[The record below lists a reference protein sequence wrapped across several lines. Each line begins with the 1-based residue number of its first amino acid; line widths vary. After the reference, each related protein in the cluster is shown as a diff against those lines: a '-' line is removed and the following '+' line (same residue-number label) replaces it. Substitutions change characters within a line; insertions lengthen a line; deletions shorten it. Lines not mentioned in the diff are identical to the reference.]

1 MPHTRYSLLSRP
13 RYSAPLWVALAALL
27 TSIFGTI
34 GRAVAHPHVWVEVKA
49 TLVYERGT
57 FTGIRQTWIFDE
69 LYSTQALDGLPAAP
83 DGSYGRAELAELA
96 KANMDGLKEF
106 GYFTQISL
114 GGQPLQFGASS
125 EAYLE
130 HIVKP
135 RPAAVAAPA
144 RAGAAAEPSPGA
156 TGDAPGFWSRVWE
169 SLTGSA
175 PTKPAARSAA
185 SAAASRGETRVLALT
200 FTLPF
205 EQPILA
211 DVPDLEITIADPS
224 IFIWLEP
231 SKTDALSLAG
241 DAPATCAIKFKPQE
255 GQDEQKKLGD
265 AFSTSFGGGGVLLT
279 GGPRTIAAR
288 C

>member
-1 MPHTRYSLLSRP
+1 MPHTRHLLLRRLRFSRP
-13 RYSAPLWVALAALL
+13 LVAALGAL
-27 TSIFGTI
+27 LASVLGTTD
-34 GRAVAHPHVWVEVKA
+34 RAAAHPHVWIEVKA
-49 TLVYERGT
+49 ALHYERGT

-69 LYSTQALDGLPAAP
+69 LYSTQAVDGLPAAA

-96 KANMDGLKEF
+96 KANMEGLKEF

-114 GGQPLQFGASS
+114 GGQPLKVGVSS
-125 EAYLE
+125 DAYLE

-135 RPAAVAAPA
+135 KLRAAVEPVSTSTVEPQSGESAA
-144 RAGAAAEPSPGA
+144 
-156 TGDAPGFWSRVWE
+156 APGFWSRVWD
-169 SLTGSA
+169 SLTGNA
-175 PTKPAARSAA
+175 PTKPAVRSAA

-200 FTLPF
+200 FMLPF

-231 SKTDALSLAG
+231 AKADALSLTG
-241 DAPATCAIKFKPQE
+241 DAPKTCVIKFKT
-255 GQDEQKKLGD
+255 QDSEDQQKKLGD
-265 AFSTSFGGGGVLLT
+265 AFATSFGGGGVVQM
-279 GGPRTIAAR
+279 GGPRTITAR